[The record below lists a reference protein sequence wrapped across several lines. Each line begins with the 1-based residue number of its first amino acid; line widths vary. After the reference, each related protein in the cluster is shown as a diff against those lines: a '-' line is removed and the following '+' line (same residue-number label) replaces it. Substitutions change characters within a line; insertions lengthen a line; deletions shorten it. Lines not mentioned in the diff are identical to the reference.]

1 MPDRRNRLPAGTR
14 AASQRAVQKVFAN
27 EQALAELSGRQRV
40 ARQVR
45 EVLASQRRTVE
56 IDGQPVEV
64 VPVDA
69 IEEALD

>member
-27 EQALAELSGRQRV
+27 EQALAELGGRQRV

>member
-1 MPDRRNRLPAGTR
+1 VPDRRNRLPAGTR